1 MGFGDYIYLHF
12 LDRELRGSL
21 ELGNRISDVETKE
34 WVKTALFMT
43 DMPLYVSLSH
53 MYESYAEFPN
63 TISFLFQLEK
73 LGFVRMVSNH
83 SNPDEFLESR
93 KNLYLFDK
101 GRYGQY
107 FNHAHLEWPV
117 NIHNDGRST
126 TEYLKSEIMSTAS
139 AEIPQELTEKIKIS
153 LIQNR
158 NDAITIQRFL
168 PLINKDNNHYYQAK
182 TQIRFLISSL
192 YTQRYLKSYDGTI
205 ITGLPGFEVYD
216 HLAKKRIYTDY
227 RIFRMLNQNIWHT
240 DLSETGDAFVA
251 FLDQDKCKIIKK
263 AFWSACDYAYTL
275 NEHGDSIDRIVV
287 TFRNRLLSK
296 NGTDIHSR
304 LLALNTELDNIC
316 KERGLTVET
325 KTIKFLIMVA
335 TQLEL
340 DILLA
345 ELKKSYTIESVIS
358 EVSYIVTS
366 INGNHVYVM
375 KCQMGA
381 SGAGGATLTA
391 DNAIANFN
399 PDAVIMCGIAW
410 GVQNNGRKIGDVLV
424 STKVWEYDPFKKN
437 ESTDIPRGS
446 ITPSSA
452 QLIQAFEIVA
462 ALDQSISIHFGL
474 IASGSLLLNSKNEV
488 ERLLSVQ
495 PEIIGGEME
504 IAGVASACER
514 RSKKWIMVKGICDWG
529 YDKAS
534 EKKDEY
540 QKQAACNAAHI
551 LIKMLQKYSV

>member
-1 MGFGDYIYLHF
+1 MDFGDYIYLHF

-21 ELGNRISDVETKE
+21 GLGNRISDAEAKE

-53 MYESYAEFPN
+53 MYESSTEFPN

-73 LGFVRMVSNH
+73 LDFVRMVSNH
-83 SNPDEFLESR
+83 SNLDEFLESR
-93 KNLYLFDK
+93 KNLYSFDK
-101 GRYGQY
+101 DRYGQY
-107 FNHAHLEWPV
+107 FNHAHLEWPK
-117 NIHNDGRST
+117 NIHNDGCGT
-126 TEYLKSEIMSTAS
+126 TEYLKGKILSTADTK
-139 AEIPQELTEKIKIS
+139 IPKELDEKIKTS
-153 LIQNR
+153 LIQNSI
-158 NDAITIQRFL
+158 DAITIQRFL
-168 PLINKDNNHYYQAK
+168 PLINKDNNSYYQNQ
-182 TQIRFLISSL
+182 TQIRILISSF

-216 HLAKKRIYTDY
+216 HLAKKPVYTDY
-227 RIFRMLNQNIWHT
+227 RIFRVLTKNIWTT
-240 DLSETGDAFVA
+240 DPSETGEAFIT
-251 FLDQDKCKIIKK
+251 LLSQDDYKIIKK
-263 AFWSACDYAYTL
+263 AFWLACDYAYTL
-275 NEHGDSIDRIVV
+275 KEVGDSIDKIVV
-287 TFRNRLLSK
+287 TFRNRLSSK
-296 NGTDIHSR
+296 NGADIHSR
-304 LLALNTELDNIC
+304 LLALNTELNNIC
-316 KERGLTVET
+316 KERGLTVKT
-325 KTIKFLIMVA
+325 KTFKFLIMIA

-345 ELKKSYTIESVIS
+345 GLKKSCAIEPVIG
-358 EVSYIVTS
+358 EVSYLVTS

-391 DNAIANFN
+391 DNAIAKFD

-410 GVQNNGRKIGDVLV
+410 GVQNNGQKIGDVLI

-437 ESTDIPRGS
+437 ERTDISRGS

-452 QLIQAFEIVA
+452 QLIQAFEMVA

-474 IASGSLLLNSKNEV
+474 IASGSLLLNNKDEV
-488 ERLLSVQ
+488 ERLLSIQ

-514 RSKKWIMVKGICDWG
+514 RNKKWIMVKGICDWG

-540 QKQAACNAAHI
+540 QKQAASNAAHT
-551 LIKMLQKYSV
+551 LIEMLQRYSV